1 MNNEIID
8 EKLTALS
15 KTLLKLRTV
24 EEIRAFLQ
32 DLLTRSEQVSIAA
45 RLQIADMLNSG
56 VPYSQIQRETGASSA
71 TVAKVSDNLKY
82 GKDGF
87 KLALDRLSKSR

>member
-1 MNNEIID
+1 MDNTLVD
-8 EKLTALS
+8 EKLTVLS
-15 KTLLKLRTV
+15 KTLLKLRNV
-24 EEIRAFLQ
+24 DEIKVFLQ
-32 DLLTRSEQVSIAA
+32 DLLTRGEQQFIAQ
-45 RLQIADMLNSG
+45 RLKIADMLNEG
-56 VPYSQIQRETGASSA
+56 IPYSQIQRETGASSA